1 MNKQKLPFW
10 RTPSGWSAI
19 GLMHET
25 HTNDEQTFKEQTED
39 NDQYRQGYIE
49 GLEQARKER
58 RKTESD
64 NAR

>member
-1 MNKQKLPFW
+1 MDNV
-10 RTPSGWSAI
+10 A
-19 GLMHET
+19 
-25 HTNDEQTFKEQTED
+25 FKEQTED